1 MFCEK
6 CGNKIHDGERFCSE
20 CGARVEEYSSPSD
33 IGSFSEQQH
42 TQRPAYDD
50 REKKTEPEYNPDLTA
65 GMGYGYRQ
73 TGNQNGS
80 YRQPEERWAGERQ
93 TERKKPVRQEE
104 DAFEEE
110 WEKEERKEK
119 ITFIILGVIIVLLV
133 AAIVAGVIF
142 LVKSGED
149 RESERTPQLNEE
161 MKEELEQSRKDPEV
175 TEEPTP
181 EPTQEPTA
189 EPTQEAT
196 PVPTQEITP
205 EPTQEA
211 TPEPTQEVTPVPTQE
226 VTPAPTQAPAVSDTS
241 GDYIIA
247 DSSTRYL
254 TNADLSPLSEWEV
267 RIARNEIYARHGRI
281 FNTKELA
288 DYFAGKS
295 WYTPS
300 ISPENFNNS
309 YLNSIEIE
317 NLKFITNYEKAH
329 NLNQ

>member
-6 CGNKIHDGERFCSE
+6 CGNKIQEGERFCSE
-20 CGARVEEYSSPSD
+20 CGARVEEYSSLSD
-33 IGSFSEQQH
+33 DQTVSVRQQ
-42 TQRPAYDD
+42 TQRPMYDE
-50 REKKTEPEYNPDLTA
+50 REKKAEPEYNQDITA

-73 TGNQNGS
+73 AGNQNGG
-80 YRQPEERWAGERQ
+80 YGQPEKRRPEERQPERRQ
-93 TERKKPVRQEE
+93 PVRQEE

-149 RESERTPQLNEE
+149 KENERTPQLNEE

-181 EPTQEPTA
+181 EATSEATQEPTA
-189 EPTQEAT
+189 
-196 PVPTQEITP
+196 

-211 TPEPTQEVTPVPTQE
+211 TPEPTQEVTPQATPEPTQEVTPVPTQV
-226 VTPAPTQAPAVSDTS
+226 VTPAPTQAPAASDAGS
-241 GDYIIA
+241 DYIIA

-254 TNADLSPLSEWEV
+254 TNADLSPLSEWEI

-300 ISPENFNNS
+300 ISPENFDNS

-317 NLKFITNYEKAH
+317 NLKLITNYEKAH